1 MLSNIDQ
8 IEALSEGFVWK
19 DDVGG
24 ARLPAE
30 MLDAERDRI
39 SSFATGCVESR
50 LPAQNGKEWAA
61 QAVAEHS
68 MVALSTQWR
77 NEEMVGERLF
87 SAEKRIGNDYNG
99 PIKEIT
105 PAGWKR
111 TRDGYGIKR
120 A

>member
-1 MLSNIDQ
+1 
-8 IEALSEGFVWK
+8 
-19 DDVGG
+19 
-24 ARLPAE
+24 
-30 MLDAERDRI
+30 
-39 SSFATGCVESR
+39 
-50 LPAQNGKEWAA
+50 
-61 QAVAEHS
+61 

-77 NEEMVGERLF
+77 NEEMVGERLV
-87 SAEKRIGNDYNG
+87 SAEKRIGRDYNG